1 MKKFRSEKQ
10 YKRFDQLSL
19 GLFGEPA
26 EVGSAEAEEL
36 LRCAGTDPDQFK
48 ARLYERLY
56 DEARSYWQA
65 RKPLPALLKRAL
77 DDLRPSTA
85 PPCSEKD
92 LARQA
97 KRVVERVL
105 EQVDRLPSLV
115 EGKPSLVFAEAY
127 RQKKELSA
135 RDKKFLDRVT
145 DDLRRR
151 IEDHKKHS

>member
-1 MKKFRSEKQ
+1 MKKLRSEKQ
-10 YKRFDQLSL
+10 SERFDQLSL

-36 LRCAGTDPDQFK
+36 LRCAGTDPDQLK

-56 DEARSYWQA
+56 DEAQLYRRA
-65 RKPLPALLKRAL
+65 RKPLPARVKRAL
-77 DDLRPSTA
+77 DDLRPLKA
-85 PPCSEKD
+85 PPRSEKD

-97 KRVVERVL
+97 KRLVERVL
-105 EQVDRLPSLV
+105 EQVNRLPSLV

-127 RQKKELSA
+127 RQKRELSA
-135 RDKKFLDRVT
+135 RDKKLLDRVT

-151 IEDHKKHS
+151 IEDHKKDS

>member
-1 MKKFRSEKQ
+1 MKFRSEKQ
-10 YKRFDQLSL
+10 YERFDQLSL

-36 LRCAGTDPDQFK
+36 LRCAEIDPDQLK

-56 DEARSYWQA
+56 DEARPYRQA
-65 RKPLPALLKRAL
+65 RMPLPALLRRAL
-77 DDLRPSTA
+77 DDLRPLTA
-85 PPCSEKD
+85 PPRSETD

-105 EQVDRLPSLV
+105 EQVNRLPSLIK
-115 EGKPSLVFAEAY
+115 GNPSLVFAEAY

-135 RDKKFLDRVT
+135 RDKNLLDRVT

-151 IEDHKKHS
+151 IEVHKEES